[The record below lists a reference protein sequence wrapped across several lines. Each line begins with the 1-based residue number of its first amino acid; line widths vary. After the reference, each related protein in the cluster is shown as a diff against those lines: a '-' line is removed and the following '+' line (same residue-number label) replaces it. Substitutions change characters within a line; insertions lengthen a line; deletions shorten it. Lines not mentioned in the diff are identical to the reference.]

1 MACAPLLT
9 IFGSHYWGTHCTR
22 DGPAWL
28 RVFLVYLAQTRSW
41 FPLPFSRYHC
51 SLLLLRTH
59 HPSHR
64 YHHHHHHHYY
74 RYCLLP
80 HHTPS
85 CGFFSASYSLFL
97 SLPLCFSR
105 SPAFGSVIFSDRAS
119 NLRVARC
126 KSTIRS
132 CVSTFARPRL
142 RCLLDQRI
150 AHILATLTCIESPHT

>member
-64 YHHHHHHHYY
+64 YYHHHHHHHHHSHYC
-74 RYCLLP
+74 YCLLP

-85 CGFFSASYSLFL
+85 CGFFSAFY
-97 SLPLCFSR
+97 SLPLSPLLCFSQ
-105 SPAFGSVIFSDRAS
+105 SPTFGSAIFSGLAP

-126 KSTIRS
+126 KSTIVQQIRS
-132 CVSTFARPRL
+132 CVSAFARPGL
-142 RCLLDQRI
+142 RYLLDQRI
-150 AHILATLTCIESPHT
+150 AHILAT